1 MTDLQTTWFLVVGV
15 LFAGYSVLDGI
26 DGGVGTLALAR
37 PGDDDAR
44 RRRLGTLGPATLGNE
59 LWLVA
64 GLAALFAAFP
74 PVRAAVT
81 SAFGGLLGLLALVF
95 VLRAVALGKGRSA
108 EAVGRSRDV
117 AFGALSVA
125 AAFLLGLLLGNVL
138 LGLPLDG
145 AGRSTASL
153 GDLLSPFALVV
164 AVEAVAL
171 FALQGACW
179 LNLRAGEGEDV
190 VLRAWVTAV
199 ALHGLTGVSSLFAA
213 PHLWEPY
220 HHPLTWIAPVVMLAS
235 LVALPYF
242 VKAGRP
248 ALALGASS
256 LSIAALWG
264 IVGQGLYPA
273 LVPARGGSGE
283 SLTIATAAASP
294 DVQTSLLVVLLLAL
308 TLVAGYS
315 AFVFLRFR
323 RPGPPTS
330 P

>member
-1 MTDLQTTWFLVVGV
+1 MTDLQTTWFLLVGV
-15 LFAGYSVLDGI
+15 LLAGYSVLDGI
-26 DGGVGTLALAR
+26 DGGVGTLVLSRSGEDETRRKRLA
-37 PGDDDAR
+37 
-44 RRRLGTLGPATLGNE
+44 TLGPATFGNE

-81 SAFGGLLGLLALVF
+81 SAFGELLALLALVF
-95 VLRAVALGKGRSA
+95 VLRAVVLGKGRAS
-108 EAVGRSRDV
+108 EPVDRSRDV
-117 AFGALSVA
+117 AFGALSSLS
-125 AAFLLGLLLGNVL
+125 AFLLGLMLGNVL
-138 LGLPLDG
+138 LGLPLDE
-145 AGRSTASL
+145 AGRFAGTF
-153 GDLLSPFALVV
+153 GDLLSPFVFVV
-164 AVEAVAL
+164 AAETVAL
-171 FALQGACW
+171 FALQAACW
-179 LNLRAGEGEDV
+179 LRLRAGEGEDV

-248 ALALGASS
+248 VLALGASS

-264 IVGQGLYPA
+264 IVGQGLHPA
-273 LVPARGGSGE
+273 LVPARGGTGE
-283 SLTIATAAASP
+283 SLTVASSAASP
-294 DVQTSLLVVLLLAL
+294 DVLTSLLVVLLLGL

-315 AFVFLRFR
+315 ALVFLRLR
-323 RPGPPTS
+323 RS
-330 P
+330 AV

>member
-1 MTDLQTTWFLVVGV
+1 MDLQTTWFFVVGV

-26 DGGVGTLALAR
+26 DGGVGTLVLAR
-37 PGDDDAR
+37 AGDDETR
-44 RRRLGTLGPATLGNE
+44 RRRLGTLGPATFGNE
-59 LWLVA
+59 FWLVA
-64 GLAALFAAFP
+64 GFAALFAAFP

-81 SAFGGLLGLLALVF
+81 SAFGGLLALLALVL
-95 VLRAVALGKGRSA
+95 VMRAGVLGKGRTA
-108 EAVGRSRDV
+108 EVVDRSRDV
-117 AFGALSVA
+117 AFGALSVVA
-125 AAFLLGLLLGNVL
+125 TFLLGLMLGNVL
-138 LGLPLDG
+138 LGLPLDE
-145 AGRSTASL
+145 AGRHAGSF
-153 GDLLSPFALVV
+153 GGLLSPFAIVV
-164 AVEAVAL
+164 AAETVAL

-179 LNLRAGEGEDV
+179 LRFRAGEDEDV

-220 HHPLTWIAPVVMLAS
+220 HHPLTWIAPAVMLSS

-248 ALALGASS
+248 ASALAASS

-264 IVGQGLYPA
+264 IVGQGLHPA
-273 LVPARGGSGE
+273 LVPARGSSGE

-294 DVQTSLLVVLLLAL
+294 DVLTSLLVVLLLAL

-323 RPGPPTS
+323 RS
-330 P
+330 AA

>member
-26 DGGVGTLALAR
+26 DGGVGTLVLAR
-37 PGDDDAR
+37 AGDDETR
-44 RRRLGTLGPATLGNE
+44 RRRLATLGPATFGNE

-81 SAFGGLLGLLALVF
+81 SAFGGLLALLALVL
-95 VLRAVALGKGRSA
+95 VLRAVLLGKGRGSEPA
-108 EAVGRSRDV
+108 DHSRDV
-117 AFGALSVA
+117 AYGALSVL
-125 AAFLLGLLLGNVL
+125 AAFLPGLLLGNVL
-138 LGLPLDG
+138 LGLPLDE
-145 AGRSTASL
+145 AGRFAGAF

-164 AVEAVAL
+164 AAETVAL
-171 FALQGACW
+171 FALQAACW
-179 LNLRAGEGEDV
+179 LRLRAGEGEDV
-190 VLRAWVTAV
+190 VLRAWLTAV

-220 HHPLTWIAPVVMLAS
+220 HHPLTWVAPVVMLAS

-248 ALALGASS
+248 VLALGASS

-273 LVPARGGSGE
+273 LVPARGGAGE
-283 SLTIATAAASP
+283 SLTIASAAASP
-294 DVQTSLLVVLLLAL
+294 DALTSLLVVLLVAL

-315 AFVFLRFR
+315 AFVFLRLR
-323 RPGPPTS
+323 RS
-330 P
+330 AV

>member
-1 MTDLQTTWFLVVGV
+1 MMDLQTTWFLVVGV

-26 DGGVGTLALAR
+26 DGGVGTLVLAR
-37 PGDDDAR
+37 AGDDETR
-44 RRRLGTLGPATLGNE
+44 RRRLSTLGPATFGNE
-59 LWLVA
+59 LWLVG

-74 PVRAAVT
+74 PVRAAVA
-81 SAFGGLLGLLALVF
+81 SAFGAPLGVLALVL
-95 VLRAVALGKGRSA
+95 VLRAVTLGRGRGS
-108 EAVGRSRDV
+108 EPSDRSRDV
-117 AFGALSVA
+117 AYGALSVL
-125 AAFLLGLLLGNVL
+125 AAFLPGLLLGNVL
-138 LGLPLDG
+138 RGLPLDE
-145 AGRSTASL
+145 AGRFAGAF
-153 GDLLSPFALVV
+153 GDLLSPFAFVV
-164 AVEAVAL
+164 AVETVAL

-220 HHPLTWIAPVVMLAS
+220 HHPLTWIAPVVMLAA

-248 ALALGASS
+248 SLALGASS

-273 LVPARGGSGE
+273 LVPARGGAGE
-283 SLTIATAAASP
+283 SLTIAHAAARE
-294 DVQTSLLVVLLLAL
+294 DVLTSLLVVLLLVL

-323 RPGPPTS
+323 RS
-330 P
+330 DA

>member
-1 MTDLQTTWFLVVGV
+1 MMDLQTTWFLVVGV

-26 DGGVGTLALAR
+26 DGGVGTLVLAR
-37 PGDDDAR
+37 PGDDEAR

-59 LWLVA
+59 FWLVA

-81 SAFGGLLGLLALVF
+81 SAFGGLLALLAFVL
-95 VLRAVALGKGRSA
+95 VLRAVVLGKGRGLEPA
-108 EAVGRSRDV
+108 DRSRDV
-117 AFGALSVA
+117 AFGALSVL
-125 AAFLLGLLLGNVL
+125 AAFLLGLMLGNVL
-138 LGLPLDG
+138 LGLPLDE
-145 AGRSTASL
+145 AGRSVASF
-153 GDLLSPFALVV
+153 GDMLPPFAVVV
-164 AVEAVAL
+164 AVEAVAF

-190 VLRAWVTAV
+190 VLRAWLTAV

-220 HHPLTWIAPVVMLAS
+220 HHPLTWIAPVVMLGS
-235 LVALPYF
+235 LVALPYS

-273 LVPARGGSGE
+273 LVPARGGAGE
-283 SLTIATAAASP
+283 SLTIASSAASR
-294 DVQTSLLVVLLLAL
+294 DVLTSLLVVLLLAL

-315 AFVFLRFR
+315 AFVFLRLR
-323 RPGPPTS
+323 RPS
-330 P
+330 A